1 MKRRTLT
8 VTVLAVVAVIA
19 AALVLTG
26 NYMVSFALIPEEH
39 GRDTGM
45 ERQRADERYPGI
57 IAWYDS
63 LRADGVLRDTV
74 ITGNGDYRLHG
85 VYVPAQGQANG
96 SAIVIH
102 GYTDSHFGFLNLA
115 RMYREDLGFNVLMPE
130 LYFHGQSEGDHARMG
145 WFDRLDIKLWAN
157 LAADMWEGCPMVIH
171 GVSMGAAT
179 TMMVSGEEDLNP
191 AVKAFVEDCG
201 YSSVW
206 NQFKYELKEMFH
218 LPAFPVMH
226 VADLMC
232 RLRYGWDFREASSL
246 DQLSKCAK
254 PMLFIHGDSDNY
266 VPTGDIYLNY
276 EAKTSGVKEMWLAP
290 DTDHATAYMNHPE
303 EYTARVRNFLNANGF
318 SIANTDSPQQ

>member
-1 MKRRTLT
+1 
-8 VTVLAVVAVIA
+8 
-19 AALVLTG
+19 
-26 NYMVSFALIPEEH
+26 
-39 GRDTGM
+39 
-45 ERQRADERYPGI
+45 
-57 IAWYDS
+57 
-63 LRADGVLRDTV
+63 
-74 ITGNGDYRLHG
+74 
-85 VYVPAQGQANG
+85 
-96 SAIVIH
+96 
-102 GYTDSHFGFLNLA
+102 
-115 RMYREDLGFNVLMPE
+115 MPE

-157 LAADMWEGCPMVIH
+157 LAADMWKGCPMVIH

-254 PMLFIHGDSDNY
+254 PMLFIHGDSDDY